1 MKPIAVLA
9 GVTLLALAATTTA
22 IAAPNKGTT
31 SLLGPA
37 VSGSQVDVDVS
48 VSGSYPI
55 VPGAYSVQNECYF
68 DGKASGSADSYQR
81 DDILFWFDV
90 GGTAHSTMPIYLHDI
105 PAGSACKVFLIKNN
119 TAVKGSV
126 SVYTVGP

>member
-1 MKPIAVLA
+1 MKLAVLA
-9 GVTLLALAATTTA
+9 AIALLTLSATVTAH
-22 IAAPNKGTT
+22 AAPNKGTT

-37 VSGSQVDVDVS
+37 VAGSQVDVDVS

-55 VPGAYSVQNECYF
+55 VPGAYSIQNECYF
-68 DGKASGSADSYQR
+68 NGRASGSADSYQR

-90 GGTAHSTMPIYLHDI
+90 GGTAHATMPVYFHDV

-119 TAVKGSV
+119 TAVKS
-126 SVYTVGP
+126 STTVYTVGP